1 MSKIIKISKGLDI
14 PLEGAAEEILQPAPR
29 SAVYAIKPPDFHGL
43 TPKMLVK
50 EGDKV
55 KVGTPLFFDKY
66 NEKVLFTS
74 PVSGTYV
81 ELIRGPKRR
90 IMEVRI
96 AADGADQH
104 EQFGVA
110 DPATLSREQIVEKLL
125 QSGLWPVIR
134 QRPYS
139 IVARQDQIPRD
150 IFVSAFNSAPLAPNL
165 DFVVKGQEASF
176 QKGLDV
182 LARLTDG
189 GLHLSVHAE
198 KNQSRAFLDAKGVK
212 LHRFKGP
219 HPAGNVGIQI
229 HHINPI
235 NKGDV
240 VWYVEMQDVILIG
253 RLFEQGI
260 YDPRKIIAL
269 AGSEVLNPR
278 YYEVITGSQI
288 SDFVG
293 KNSRKENGLMLRY
306 ISGDPLAGTKIA
318 SDGFLGFY
326 HGQVTVIPEGNEPQL
341 FGWITPNLDKFSV
354 SRTFLSFLM
363 PWKKYRH
370 NTNIRSGERPFVIT
384 GLYENVLPM
393 DILPMQLIKSIMIN
407 DIDKMEQLGIY
418 EVAPEDFALCEY
430 VCPSKIEMQYVIRE
444 GLDAIHKEFA

>member
-189 GLHLSVHAE
+189 DLHLSVHAE

-370 NTNIRSGERPFVIT
+370 NTNIRSGERPFVLT
-384 GLYENVLPM
+384 GIYEKVLPM
-393 DILPMQLIKSIMIN
+393 EILPMHLLKAIMIN
-407 DIDKMEQLGIY
+407 DIDQMEKLGIY

-430 VCPSKIEMQYVIRE
+430 ICPSKIEIQQTIRE
-444 GLDAIHKEFA
+444 GLDVIMQEFS